1 MKNFAKKI
9 LVSILMNEARLIVQ
23 KYEPKVIMV
32 TGSVGKTT
40 TKDAVYQALK
50 GSFYVRKSEKS
61 ENSEIGIPLTIIG
74 AKNEWGNPIGWLK
87 IIIKGLLQY
96 IFSINYPNILVLEV
110 GADRPGDLDY
120 VCNYIEPFATVV
132 TRFPDVP
139 PHLEFYESIEDLYK
153 EESIPAL
160 KVKRGGTLILNDD
173 DERVLKLKN
182 ETLANVVTYG
192 LTPRADFHGKG
203 DRIIYSDDTKGATP
217 QGFIFPIEHSQAD
230 YEIEI
235 KNAVG
240 ITHIYPVLAG
250 IALAYELKVPIKKA
264 IESFDNYNPAPGRM
278 KIIEGIKGSTIID
291 DTYNASP
298 EATKE
303 ALLTLSR
310 VTAQGKKIA
319 VLADMKEIGK
329 YSIDEHRGVGAMIPN
344 IAKKLVVI
352 GSLGREISEGAM
364 SAGMDEE
371 DIYQFESS
379 REAGKFLEKIINKG
393 DLILVKGSQS
403 MRMERVTEEVMLHPE
418 WKKSL
423 LVRQD
428 DEWAKR

>member
-1 MKNFAKKI
+1 
-9 LVSILMNEARLIVQ
+9 
-23 KYEPKVIMV
+23 
-32 TGSVGKTT
+32 
-40 TKDAVYQALK
+40 
-50 GSFYVRKSEKS
+50 
-61 ENSEIGIPLTIIG
+61 
-74 AKNEWGNPIGWLK
+74 
-87 IIIKGLLQY
+87 
-96 IFSINYPNILVLEV
+96 
-110 GADRPGDLDY
+110 
-120 VCNYIEPFATVV
+120 
-132 TRFPDVP
+132 
-139 PHLEFYESIEDLYK
+139 
-153 EESIPAL
+153 
-160 KVKRGGTLILNDD
+160 
-173 DERVLKLKN
+173 LKLKN

-352 GSLGREISEGAM
+352 GSLGREISEGA
-364 SAGMDEE
+364 
-371 DIYQFESS
+371 
-379 REAGKFLEKIINKG
+379 KIADPDHRKSENS
-393 DLILVKGSQS
+393 DHNQ
-403 MRMERVTEEVMLHPE
+403 ER
-418 WKKSL
+418 
-423 LVRQD
+423 
-428 DEWAKR
+428 